1 MSDKLS
7 KNYDPKIFED
17 KIYKKWLNNGV
28 FSANGG
34 LEFRFS
40 MVAPP
45 PNVTGILHMGHA
57 LNFTLQDILVRYK
70 RMQGADTLWLFGTD
84 HAGIATQAVFE
95 RQLRELGKS
104 KDDLSREEF
113 VEEIFK
119 LKDKH
124 RAIIVNQ
131 IEKLGASYDHARE
144 RFTLD
149 AELCQAVNKVFID
162 LYNKGLIYRGEY
174 LVNLDPGSGSVV
186 SDEEVEYREIVGKI
200 YFIKYLLDDDNF
212 IEVATTRPETIFGD
226 VAVAVNPNDDR
237 YKSLIG
243 KYVTVPIVN
252 RKVRVIADNYVDME
266 FGSGALKITPAHD
279 PNDFEIAKRHDIPK
293 INILTRD
300 AKLNENVPIDYQGL
314 NVITARSK
322 IERDLKE
329 KGLLI
334 GVKSHKHQIGH
345 CHRSGEIIEP
355 YLSNQWFVRMRPL
368 AANALKALMNGE
380 IRFFPKKWENT
391 YKHWLLNIRDWCISR
406 QLVWGHRIPAWYDVE
421 TGEVIISQINPSLSE
436 EYKDRNFVRD
446 PDVLDTWFSSWLWPF
461 SSLGW
466 PEVTFDF
473 KNYYPT
479 NTLITAYDIIFF
491 WVARMVMA
499 GLEFTEQVP
508 FRDIYITPLLRDKK
522 GRKMS
527 KSLGNGIDPLEIIEQ
542 YGSDALRFTLAF
554 LSVQG
559 QDLNIDSKDFM
570 FGAKFANKVFN
581 ASKFILANLEGR
593 VVLDKLE
600 LDDVDKWLLT
610 SLNSTVAVLDWAF
623 KNYKYNEATKAV
635 YEFFWNDFCDWYIE
649 ISKINLANDDTNL
662 QNMAISKLIFFLK
675 ESLIIMHPF
684 IPFITE
690 EIYSKLM
697 SSEDNVLALA
707 KYPEAVNQRNFK
719 EEFQHFNLLKEFIV
733 SIRTLRSEFSIVPSI
748 KINVALKFGDTFK
761 GEKYFR
767 KHEHI
772 AKKLINFD
780 LIFYNENYEN
790 MIGVPNIGFE
800 SFADI
805 KYLIDTDKELL
816 RLSKKLEKYERLKC
830 STLAKLKNQD
840 FLLNAPDEIVDL
852 ENSKLEEFDSFILK
866 INNYVDNLKKGSK
879 LSSYTQRYS
888 NKRNAIN

>member
-1 MSDKLS
+1 MSYEFS
-7 KNYDPKIFED
+7 KNYDPKVFED
-17 KIYKKWLNNGV
+17 KIYKKWLDNDV
-28 FSANGG
+28 FRPNSG
-34 LEFRFS
+34 FKSRFS

-57 LNFTLQDILVRYK
+57 LNFTLQDIFVRYK
-70 RMQGADTLWLFGTD
+70 RMRGVDTLWLFGTD
-84 HAGIATQAVFE
+84 HAGIATQSVLE
-95 RQLRELGKS
+95 KQLKECGKS
-104 KDDLSREEF
+104 RDDFSREEF

-119 LKDKH
+119 FKEKH
-124 RAIIVNQ
+124 REIIVNQ
-131 IEKLGASYDHARE
+131 IEKLGASYDHSRE

-162 LYNKGLIYRGEY
+162 LYNKGLIYKGEY

-186 SDEEVEYREIVGKI
+186 SDEEVEYREVIGKI
-200 YFIKYLLDDDNF
+200 YFVKYLLDDNNF
-212 IEVATTRPETIFGD
+212 IEVATTRPETMFGD
-226 VAVAVNPNDDR
+226 VVVAVNPDDER

-252 RKVRVIADNYVDME
+252 RKVRIIADHYVDME

-279 PNDFEIAKRHDIPK
+279 PNDFEIAKRHDLPK

-300 AKLNENVPIDYQGL
+300 AKLNENVPVEYQGL
-314 NVITARSK
+314 GVSDARVK
-322 IERDLKE
+322 IERELIE

-334 GVKSHKHQIGH
+334 DIKIHKHQVGH

-355 YLSNQWFVRMRPL
+355 YLSNQWFVKMKPL
-368 AANALKALMNGE
+368 ADNALKALMDGQ
-380 IRFFPKKWENT
+380 IRFYPKKWENT
-391 YKHWLLNIRDWCISR
+391 YKHWLLNIKDWCISR

-421 TGEVIISQINPSLSE
+421 TGEIIISEIDPSLTE
-436 EYKDRNFVRD
+436 RYKGRNFFRD

-466 PEVTFDF
+466 PKMTCDF

-499 GLEFTEQVP
+499 GLEFTGQVP
-508 FRDIYITPLLRDKK
+508 FKDIYITPLLRDKK
-522 GRKMS
+522 GKKMS

-559 QDLNIDSKDFM
+559 QDLNIDTKDFM
-570 FGAKFANKVFN
+570 FGAKFVNKVFN
-581 ASKFILANLEGR
+581 ACKFILTNLEGR
-593 VVLDKLE
+593 VVLESESLE

-610 SLNSTVAVLDWAF
+610 SLNSTILGIDWAF
-623 KNYKYNEATKAV
+623 KNYRYSEATKAI

-649 ISKINLANDDTNL
+649 IAKINLSNDDTNL
-662 QNMAISKLIFFLK
+662 QNMVISKLLFFLK
-675 ESLIIMHPF
+675 ESLLIMHPF

-690 EIYSKLM
+690 EIYSKFM
-697 SSEDNVLALA
+697 SSKDILALA
-707 KYPEAVNQRNFK
+707 KYPETVIQRNFK
-719 EEFQHFNLLKEFIV
+719 EEFQQFNLLKEFIV
-733 SIRTLRSEFSIVPSI
+733 SIRTLRSEFNIVPSI
-748 KINVALKFGDTFK
+748 KINVALKFSDTFK
-761 GEKYFR
+761 YERYFR

-780 LIFYNENYEN
+780 FIFYNENYEN
-790 MIGVPNIGFE
+790 MIGVPNVNFE

-805 KYLIDTDKELL
+805 KNLIDTDKELL
-816 RLSKKLEKYERLKC
+816 RLSKKLEKYE
-830 STLAKLKNQD
+830 KLKFSSLKKLENQD
-840 FLLNAPDEIVDL
+840 FLSNAPDEIIEL

-866 INNYVDNLKKGSK
+866 INNYISNLRKC
-879 LSSYTQRYS
+879 
-888 NKRNAIN
+888 

>member
-7 KNYDPKIFED
+7 KNYDPRIFED

-28 FSANGG
+28 FSANAG

-104 KDDLSREEF
+104 KDDFSREEF

-131 IEKLGASYDHARE
+131 IEKLGASYDHSRE

-186 SDEEVEYREIVGKI
+186 SDEEVEYREVVGKI
-200 YFIKYLLDDDNF
+200 YFVKYLLDDDNF

-243 KYVTVPIVN
+243 KYVTVPIAN

-300 AKLNENVPIDYQGL
+300 AKLNENVPIEYQGL
-314 NVITARSK
+314 NVSTARSK
-322 IERDLKE
+322 IERDLRE

-334 GVKSHKHQIGH
+334 GVKSHKHQVGH

-368 AANALKALMNGE
+368 ADNALKALMNGE

-421 TGEVIISQINPSLSE
+421 TGEVIISEINPSLSE

-559 QDLNIDSKDFM
+559 QDLNIDTKDFM

-662 QNMAISKLIFFLK
+662 QNMAISKLIFF
-675 ESLIIMHPF
+675 
-684 IPFITE
+684 
-690 EIYSKLM
+690 
-697 SSEDNVLALA
+697 
-707 KYPEAVNQRNFK
+707 
-719 EEFQHFNLLKEFIV
+719 
-733 SIRTLRSEFSIVPSI
+733 
-748 KINVALKFGDTFK
+748 
-761 GEKYFR
+761 
-767 KHEHI
+767 
-772 AKKLINFD
+772 
-780 LIFYNENYEN
+780 
-790 MIGVPNIGFE
+790 
-800 SFADI
+800 
-805 KYLIDTDKELL
+805 
-816 RLSKKLEKYERLKC
+816 
-830 STLAKLKNQD
+830 
-840 FLLNAPDEIVDL
+840 
-852 ENSKLEEFDSFILK
+852 
-866 INNYVDNLKKGSK
+866 
-879 LSSYTQRYS
+879 
-888 NKRNAIN
+888 